1 MGPTVPAAAG
11 IPEPPRP
18 GAQPE
23 VLQHRYPP
31 VAQDEERSAAVTAPG
46 AGGGLQPARHWPALD
61 GLRAVAVL
69 AVMFV
74 HVGVLPGGYLG
85 VDVFFVLSGF
95 LITSLLIG
103 EWDQRGGRISFRDFY
118 ARRVLRLFPALGC
131 VIVASVMLAGLLEAA
146 GGIHDRPHAR
156 ATLDAI
162 PWVLV
167 FTGNWARALDS
178 SRVTSSLGLLG
189 HTWSLAVEEQFYVLW
204 PMLFVLLVRSRFS
217 RLWLALSLALIA
229 VADMSYRAVAADG
242 WYPYHRIYYGTDT
255 HSDGLLIGCAAAF
268 WLASG
273 QSSRL
278 HRATGPMFT
287 SVAWLGA
294 AVLMILFGL
303 LDQTAMPIEISAAVL
318 ATGAVVTG
326 VVTGNTPAV
335 LERILCSGWAVRIG
349 RRSYGL
355 YLWQYVILQAAE
367 ALCAH
372 TTGIYPAAGERRLAF
387 AVILAAA
394 IAVSFILTEL
404 SYRFVELPALR
415 LKRRFHA
422 A

>member
-1 MGPTVPAAAG
+1 
-11 IPEPPRP
+11 
-18 GAQPE
+18 
-23 VLQHRYPP
+23 
-31 VAQDEERSAAVTAPG
+31 
-46 AGGGLQPARHWPALD
+46 
-61 GLRAVAVL
+61 
-69 AVMFV
+69 
-74 HVGVLPGGYLG
+74 
-85 VDVFFVLSGF
+85 
-95 LITSLLIG
+95 
-103 EWDQRGGRISFRDFY
+103 
-118 ARRVLRLFPALGC
+118 
-131 VIVASVMLAGLLEAA
+131 
-146 GGIHDRPHAR
+146 
-156 ATLDAI
+156 
-162 PWVLV
+162 
-167 FTGNWARALDS
+167 
-178 SRVTSSLGLLG
+178 
-189 HTWSLAVEEQFYVLW
+189 
-204 PMLFVLLVRSRFS
+204 
-217 RLWLALSLALIA
+217 
-229 VADMSYRAVAADG
+229 
-242 WYPYHRIYYGTDT
+242 
-255 HSDGLLIGCAAAF
+255 
-268 WLASG
+268 
-273 QSSRL
+273 
-278 HRATGPMFT
+278 
-287 SVAWLGA
+287 
-294 AVLMILFGL
+294 MILFGL